1 MVMAL
6 SILAESTT
14 LQVAAGYESGHT
26 IVFVQSDP
34 GALFQKLYCARSH
47 TQPGPCPGTQIH
59 EDLVANTY
67 IVLSMAIAPSQDYY
81 LTSSADALL
90 AKHPLPCG
98 KGIWNSELKPIKVS
112 QTKHSGQ
119 QGLQIRSDGM
129 IFATAG
135 WDARVRVYSAKTL
148 KELAVLRWHKTGCY
162 ATAFARTEISPSVD
176 ETEESD
182 PATDPTGNSK
192 MMAAIKQGT
201 DVQQKRDEKAQ
212 MTHWLAAGSKDGKV
226 SLWDIY

>member
-1 MVMAL
+1 
-6 SILAESTT
+6 
-14 LQVAAGYESGHT
+14 
-26 IVFVQSDP
+26 
-34 GALFQKLYCARSH
+34 
-47 TQPGPCPGTQIH
+47 
-59 EDLVANTY
+59 
-67 IVLSMAIAPSQDYY
+67 MAIAPSKEYY
-81 LTSSADALL
+81 LTSSADAIL
-90 AKHPLPCG
+90 AKHPLPQG
-98 KGIWNSELKPIKVS
+98 KGIWNFELRPLKIS

-162 ATAFARTEISPSVD
+162 ATAFARTETSPSVE

-182 PATDPTGNSK
+182 AALDSSGNSK
-192 MMAAIKQGT
+192 MMAAAIQRI

-212 MTHWLAAGSKDGKV
+212 TTHWLAAGSKDGKV